1 MNYVDRSRMVSH
13 IIPVSGEL
21 QQGNG
26 NLGSAGLSSMQD
38 SPHSLKIKQEPFQLS
53 PPSPLPPLHQV
64 SGFVSELQSGCIGG
78 NAKDLDSSS
87 VPGSLGRGLTHHV
100 SLSHHHHHHHHHPHH
115 SLHSPSSVVSMHTT
129 TTTAAGSTHH
139 HLDDKGSSP
148 VGALHSTTNSN
159 PSTPSAPSTPTAAT
173 TDSTATTVATGTNN
187 GANGAST
194 ATNSKPPFSYVAL
207 IAMAIQHSSAKR
219 ATLSEIYA
227 YITAKFPYFEKNKK
241 GWQNSIRHNLSLNE
255 CFVKV
260 PREGGGERKGNFWT
274 LDPQYEDM
282 FENGNYRRRR
292 RMKRPYRN
300 APYHKP
306 LFGDPF
312 SATHVHLGPRNIF
325 GHSPPS
331 YAPTAYTRYDTSAWS
346 LQQSQ
351 LSYSHCQ
358 SLQPQLQPMQSMQ
371 IPAMNGYSQLGSSL
385 SESLFSHFAPSFV
398 ERGNA
403 ERPDKA
409 FQGNYLDVPG
419 GTAGSPGSMGGG
431 TFGSSFAACSRRHE
445 SAMATDTMPGRCYWP
460 EMVNVKEEPGTN
472 AVSTSVG
479 VGVGVGGVGVPSG
492 MMGSATSSGVSTT
505 GFAPME
511 FQTRSKCFM

>member
-1 MNYVDRSRMVSH
+1 MNYTDRSKMVSH

-26 NLGSAGLSSMQD
+26 NLGATGLSGMQD

-64 SGFVSELQSGCIGG
+64 SGFVSDLQSGCIGG
-78 NAKDLDSSS
+78 TSKDLDSST
-87 VPGSLGRGLTHHV
+87 VPGSLGRGLSHHV
-100 SLSHHHHHHHHHPHH
+100 SLSHHHHHHHPHH
-115 SLHSPSSVVSMHTT
+115 SLHSPNSVVSMHSA
-129 TTTAAGSTHH
+129 TTAGTAHH

-159 PSTPSAPSTPTAAT
+159 PSTPSAPSTPT
-173 TDSTATTVATGTNN
+173 TDSAVTTAASGTSN
-187 GANGAST
+187 ANGTSGGTSA
-194 ATNSKPPFSYVAL
+194 ANSKPPFSYVAL
-207 IAMAIQHSSAKR
+207 IAMAIQHSAQKR

-300 APYHKP
+300 AAYHKP

-312 SATHVHLGPRNIF
+312 STTHVHLGPRNIF

-371 IPAMNGYSQLGSSL
+371 IPTMNGYSQLGTSL
-385 SESLFSHFAPSFV
+385 T
-398 ERGNA
+398 
-403 ERPDKA
+403 

-431 TFGSSFAACSRRHE
+431 TFGSSFTTCGRRHD

-472 AVSTSVG
+472 AVSTG
-479 VGVGVGGVGVPSG
+479 GVGGVGVPSG
-492 MMGSATSSGVSTT
+492 MMGTAATSGVSAT